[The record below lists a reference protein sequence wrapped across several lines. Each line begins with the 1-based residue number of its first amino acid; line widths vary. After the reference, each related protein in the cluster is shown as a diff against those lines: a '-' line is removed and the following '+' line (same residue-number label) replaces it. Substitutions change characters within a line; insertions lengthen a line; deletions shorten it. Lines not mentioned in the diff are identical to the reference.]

1 MSLCTRCGRN
11 LPGDSAFCDGC
22 GSPVGL
28 DGSTWTSG
36 AVAGTAPECDIRLSN
51 PVISSRHALFEVLP
65 DGMIR
70 VTDLGSTNGTWVNGT
85 RIHSAVVGRGDQV
98 SLASQT
104 IDLAA
109 VAAVCVRKEG
119 GAQQRRG
126 FAPVDPQVQRRQP
139 PPEARPSPPPVRPP
153 ADRPSPAPAP
163 PRASPDSSQR
173 LEPRGSNRGPLPGKV
188 RHPLLVLVLAV
199 VTFGLYMLYWF
210 WMTLDEIRTWRQGQG
225 WGGAMVLLLFVPVFN
240 LIFLVVYFLIPSYIW
255 DLYARNGLQS
265 PVSGPFGLVVFLP
278 GLLVPLAL
286 VVMILNGAI
295 LNPVAW
301 VVLAVIPAACALIW
315 FVRVQT
321 ALNDFWRMHG
331 AEP

>member
-1 MSLCTRCGRN
+1 
-11 LPGDSAFCDGC
+11 
-22 GSPVGL
+22 
-28 DGSTWTSG
+28 
-36 AVAGTAPECDIRLSN
+36 
-51 PVISSRHALFEVLP
+51 
-65 DGMIR
+65 
-70 VTDLGSTNGTWVNGT
+70 
-85 RIHSAVVGRGDQV
+85 
-98 SLASQT
+98 
-104 IDLAA
+104 
-109 VAAVCVRKEG
+109 
-119 GAQQRRG
+119 
-126 FAPVDPQVQRRQP
+126 
-139 PPEARPSPPPVRPP
+139 
-153 ADRPSPAPAP
+153 
-163 PRASPDSSQR
+163 
-173 LEPRGSNRGPLPGKV
+173 V

-210 WMTLDEIRTWRQGQG
+210 WMTLDEIRIWRQGQG

-240 LIFLVVYFLIPSYIW
+240 LLFLAVYFLIPSYIW
-255 DLYARNGLQS
+255 DLYSRNGLQA

-301 VVLAVIPAACALIW
+301 VVLAVIPAICGLIW